1 MPYTNP
7 DLVRLM
13 NRKQLYRPNV
23 SSNGACIDYFFISNM
38 RFSCQK
44 SHLRGGRESMR
55 GLMVLGMGDVLTQ
68 DSGLGIYAVRDLCQE
83 GWPKEVMFLDKR
95 HLEVND
101 VMHLLQEQEFLLIL
115 DVLKA
120 GSGPGTMYRLSIQDL
135 INKDYFHN
143 DGKLWNSLFLSEI
156 MGQKIKVVFLGL
168 EPAKTNWELNLSSHL
183 QSVYQ
188 QYLESVR
195 NELRYM
201 LGWDLEE
208 QKTLQQAGIA

>member
-1 MPYTNP
+1 MGLALIT
-7 DLVRLM
+7 
-13 NRKQLYRPNV
+13 
-23 SSNGACIDYFFISNM
+23 FFISNM

-143 DGKLWNSLFLSEI
+143 DGKLWNSLFLPEI

>member
-1 MPYTNP
+1 
-7 DLVRLM
+7 
-13 NRKQLYRPNV
+13 
-23 SSNGACIDYFFISNM
+23 
-38 RFSCQK
+38 
-44 SHLRGGRESMR
+44 
-55 GLMVLGMGDVLTQ
+55 MVLGMGDVLTQ